1 MASLCSSLQPSRLA
15 KTLESLSAAVGQ
27 HYDELMES
35 QHGLCSPCYARN
47 SSTVVV
53 LEAQVL
59 QTVQLVQ
66 MRESN
71 IMYWDITCRI
81 Q

>member
-15 KTLESLSAAVGQ
+15 KTLESLSAVVGQ

-47 SSTVVV
+47 SSTVV

>member
-1 MASLCSSLQPSRLA
+1 MASLCSSSTLA
-15 KTLESLSAAVGQ
+15 KTLESLSAVG

-47 SSTVVV
+47 SSTVV

-59 QTVQLVQ
+59 QTVQLVQMVQ